1 MSVIEFKNVNKYFGS
16 GSAKVHALKD
26 INFSADKGEF
36 VLILGPLPLSHNPSQ
51 GAVEQ

>member
-26 INFSADKGEF
+26 INFQ
-36 VLILGPLPLSHNPSQ
+36 LIKVNLS
-51 GAVEQ
+51 